1 MLLVWGHIKDHIAAK
16 FFSRCF
22 VSFSFDLSAKRQP
35 QRIKR
40 CGCRPNSFAFRFFRI
55 PMFCQFLTGFGGHF
69 TAQRQRM
76 KDVLVYPDRGTLRP
90 EEQTF
95 VQLLHKQAALT
106 VK

>member
-1 MLLVWGHIKDHIAAK
+1 MPEIRNAAK
-16 FFSRCF
+16 LISLKKGKIAMTLEQYHLVLRKC
-22 VSFSFDLSAKRQP
+22 P
-35 QRIKR
+35 
-40 CGCRPNSFAFRFFRI
+40 
-55 PMFCQFLTGFGGHF
+55 
-69 TAQRQRM
+69 AQRQRM

>member
-1 MLLVWGHIKDHIAAK
+1 MCIRDRYHLVLRK
-16 FFSRCF
+16 C
-22 VSFSFDLSAKRQP
+22 P
-35 QRIKR
+35 
-40 CGCRPNSFAFRFFRI
+40 
-55 PMFCQFLTGFGGHF
+55 
-69 TAQRQRM
+69 AQRQRM

>member
-1 MLLVWGHIKDHIAAK
+1 MPLKRAAP
-16 FFSRCF
+16 SP
-22 VSFSFDLSAKRQP
+22 VSYTHLDVYKRQEQYHLVLRKCP
-35 QRIKR
+35 
-40 CGCRPNSFAFRFFRI
+40 
-55 PMFCQFLTGFGGHF
+55 
-69 TAQRQRM
+69 AQRQRM

>member
-1 MLLVWGHIKDHIAAK
+1 MPICGLRPCQSGRWNNTIWCSGNALQYHLVLRK
-16 FFSRCF
+16 C
-22 VSFSFDLSAKRQP
+22 P
-35 QRIKR
+35 
-40 CGCRPNSFAFRFFRI
+40 
-55 PMFCQFLTGFGGHF
+55 
-69 TAQRQRM
+69 AQRQRM